1 MKPFLNT
8 STSVSLVWGITLAFL
23 TLMDWNTLKNN
34 PVSEDILT
42 PFINRHIT
50 VTTAPSGSEIPSHSG
65 REGNRQDGLQY
76 QVELK
81 FNGPLFLLCFFGPPL
96 AFHGLSRLSKKSGTH

>member
-23 TLMDWNTLKNN
+23 TLMDWNTLQNN

-50 VTTAPSGSEIPSHSG
+50 VSTASGEAAPL
-65 REGNRQDGLQY
+65 ETPAPQEQLQY

-96 AFHGLSRLSKKSGTH
+96 AFHGLSRLSRTSKKP

>member
-34 PVSEDILT
+34 PISEDILT

-50 VTTAPSGSEIPSHSG
+50 VTTVTEEVAPLEVPASQE
-65 REGNRQDGLQY
+65 QLQY
-76 QVELK
+76 QVELN

-96 AFHGLSRLSKKSGTH
+96 IFHGLSRLSQTRKGA

>member
-1 MKPFLNT
+1 MKPFIST

-34 PVSEDILT
+34 PISEDILT

-50 VTTAPSGSEIPSHSG
+50 VTTSSHEPMPLEVPAPQE
-65 REGNRQDGLQY
+65 QLQY
-76 QVELK
+76 QVELD
-81 FNGPLFLLCFFGPPL
+81 FNGPLFLLCFFVPPL
-96 AFHGLSRLSKKSGTH
+96 VFHGLSRLGQTRKGV